1 MPPEAD
7 KTLGLRRFSG
17 GFGPLFG
24 RRGQL
29 YGGRGQV
36 FLVPVSEYHA
46 TRVTRMIFSL
56 SFSLFTVIPNL

>member
-1 MPPEAD
+1 MPPQAD

-17 GFGPLFG
+17 GFGPLFR

-46 TRVTRMIFSL
+46 TRVTRIIASL
-56 SFSLFTVIPNL
+56 ILSLLTVIPSL